1 MGREGGVQVSDI
13 KVGDDVT
20 TESPFLSAAPD
31 PMIRLEVLKLVLS
44 YGCEG
49 LTPEAVIEAG
59 ERFAAWVEGR

>member
-31 PMIRLEVLKLVLS
+31 PTIRLTVLKLALD
-44 YGCEG
+44 YGFG
-49 LTPEAVIEAG
+49 SPKKAVKAAEV
-59 ERFAAWVEGR
+59 FATWVEGR